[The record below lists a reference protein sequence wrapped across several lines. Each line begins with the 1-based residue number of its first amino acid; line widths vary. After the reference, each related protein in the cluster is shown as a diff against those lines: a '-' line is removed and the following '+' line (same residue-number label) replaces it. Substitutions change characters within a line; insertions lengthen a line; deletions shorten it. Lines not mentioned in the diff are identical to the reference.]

1 MKDQNILDE
10 KIQPF
15 DDSLLQKIEDLP
27 NGDSVYEFGE
37 PETSEEQEEEEN
49 FYHNLAEDMDEASLK
64 KLASYLANVTDED
77 ITSRKDWIDS
87 VEEVKKYLGFSLE
100 DLKDMPFK
108 QATRT
113 FDTTFSTALIR
124 FYASTRTELLPPTG
138 PAGFKLKGSNEQEL
152 ELKGENI
159 KDWINYYLTVVDQP
173 YYADMERF
181 LLYLGLYGSVFRKVY
196 FDPILNRPI
205 SRFILPKDF
214 VVNNDCASIL
224 ESSRLT
230 HIQHLTKRDIIL
242 NIKNGIYRED
252 VELDYLKNTN
262 ISNSSESDKSAADDI
277 NLNIYT
283 EHSTFPIYETHAYLN
298 LEDYNDKSS
307 NDDELTVPLPYI
319 VTWCKDSM
327 EILSIRRNWEPE
339 DELRNRTNYFIQY
352 NYLPGFGI
360 YGLGLAHLIG
370 TNAVSL
376 TKILRML
383 LDAGA
388 FKNLPGGLRVK
399 GMQNQQNDL
408 MVGPGEFIEVDTGG
422 LSLKDSIMP
431 LPYSEPSQSLM
442 NLMEIIATKTSQL
455 ASTSETVLAESNPNQ
470 PVGTTLALLETS
482 NRIQSAV
489 LRGIHSS
496 LSFELQLLYKM
507 FKETITAEEFS
518 INGRNS
524 FVTAEDFTDDLMIT
538 PVSDPSVESTTQRI
552 MRAESV
558 LKIASGAPQL
568 HNMEEVYRKVYE
580 ALGVQDI
587 DAILNPPPTEE
598 GPPPIDPN
606 QLLMADIDQRTQETE
621 TKERIANLKA
631 EVDIFRAQLEFEKN
645 KLKLE
650 TETQL
655 AELKAEI
662 ELLKSQQT
670 GEVL

>member
-1 MKDQNILDE
+1 
-10 KIQPF
+10 
-15 DDSLLQKIEDLP
+15 
-27 NGDSVYEFGE
+27 
-37 PETSEEQEEEEN
+37 
-49 FYHNLAEDMDEASLK
+49 
-64 KLASYLANVTDED
+64 
-77 ITSRKDWIDS
+77 
-87 VEEVKKYLGFSLE
+87 
-100 DLKDMPFK
+100 
-108 QATRT
+108 
-113 FDTTFSTALIR
+113 
-124 FYASTRTELLPPTG
+124 
-138 PAGFKLKGSNEQEL
+138 
-152 ELKGENI
+152 
-159 KDWINYYLTVVDQP
+159 
-173 YYADMERF
+173 
-181 LLYLGLYGSVFRKVY
+181 
-196 FDPILNRPI
+196 
-205 SRFILPKDF
+205 
-214 VVNNDCASIL
+214 
-224 ESSRLT
+224 
-230 HIQHLTKRDIIL
+230 
-242 NIKNGIYRED
+242 
-252 VELDYLKNTN
+252 
-262 ISNSSESDKSAADDI
+262 
-277 NLNIYT
+277 
-283 EHSTFPIYETHAYLN
+283 
-298 LEDYNDKSS
+298 
-307 NDDELTVPLPYI
+307 
-319 VTWCKDSM
+319 M

-431 LPYSEPSQSLM
+431 LPYSEPSQALM
-442 NLMEIIATKTSQL
+442 SLMEIIATKTSQL

-538 PVSDPSVESTTQRI
+538 PVSDPSLESTTQRI